1 MITLTT
7 TSTDVIQDLQK
18 QIEQDPVFA
27 AALTASLVAA
37 NNNAQSSLDP
47 ELYAALNDLYSS
59 YGWPVT
65 PSDYLI
71 YLTNF
76 AQVIPSEN
84 TNPSYDPW
92 QNTNS
97 QNGYSQEVYD
107 RLCHF
112 YWLVDQQVDGLS
124 LQDYTSTINSFS
136 FAEWL
141 VEYAAAWGS
150 FLNTP
155 ESLTPETLQSFQNDP
170 EYNLQDYSNDQ
181 PNWNSF
187 NTFFYR
193 QLNSLQTDG
202 SPMRPIANP
211 YDNTI
216 ITSPAD
222 CTFKAR
228 YKIDSSG
235 NVIDSDGNTTRV
247 TLKQTHSIGNINDLL
262 GPEASQ
268 YASSFYNGTFV
279 HYFLSPFDY
288 HRFHAP
294 VNGKVLYLGAVQGN
308 VYLDVNITDGQFDA
322 PDSAKDGYEF
332 NQARGILVID
342 TGDDNVGKVAVAPIG
357 MAQVSS
363 VNMYSNELQGQPVQ
377 KGQEFG
383 YFAFGGSD
391 IIMLFEQPASALKF
405 ITTVANAEEPSSY
418 EPPAP
423 FHFRYGQTS
432 VIICNPS

>member
-170 EYNLQDYSNDQ
+170 EYDLQDYSNDQ

-363 VNMYSNELQGQPVQ
+363 VNMYSDELQGQPVQ